1 MNHANAPHANDLP
14 TRPTPGR
21 DARRTGG
28 LACLLKSSA
37 SSASAASVAFVAF
50 AAFAAFAPCI
60 ACGGAPSKFPA
71 RPEGC
76 EVKTFSDAPRIQTE
90 NIGTVSSA
98 CDESVPDESCLRQLK
113 DEACKLGGDVVW
125 GVPDKPKLENGKKR
139 YSGRAAHTADR
150 PAKK

>member
-1 MNHANAPHANDLP
+1 MSLANDGSEGRMNHAGASHANSLP
-14 TRPTPGR
+14 TRPTSER
-21 DARRTGG
+21 DARRTGAPG
-28 LACLLKSSA
+28 CLLKLA
-37 SSASAASVAFVAF
+37 AFVAF
-50 AAFAAFAPCI
+50 AAVAPCI

-76 EVKTFSDAPRIQTE
+76 DVKTFADAPRVQTE
-90 NIGTVSSA
+90 NIGTVSSV
-98 CDESVPDESCLRQLK
+98 CDESVTDESCLRQLK
-113 DEACKLGGDVVW
+113 DETCKLGGDVVW